1 MSDRKW
7 LSAWL
12 ILSSIKKEKFTL
24 TKSNEKNKE
33 TSYSQETVIGDDTQ
47 EYRTAIVT

>member
-1 MSDRKW
+1 M
-7 LSAWL
+7 SAWL
-12 ILSSIKKEKFTL
+12 ILSSIKKKKFTL
-24 TKSNEKNKE
+24 AESIEKNKE